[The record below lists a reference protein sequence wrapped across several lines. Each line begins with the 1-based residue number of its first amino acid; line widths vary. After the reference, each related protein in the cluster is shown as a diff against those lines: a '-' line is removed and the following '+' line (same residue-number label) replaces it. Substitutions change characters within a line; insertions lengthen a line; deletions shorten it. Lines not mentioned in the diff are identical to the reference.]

1 MPQATTPLSVCFTM
15 DDFKLDPTGLTD
27 AIRAFWENNPAVQ
40 AVKDAVKAVIKPI
53 EFAVE
58 QVETFVKSL
67 TSKDFDGISFG
78 RRLEELAPA
87 YTVHAYG
94 LKDQAHRQLEKVP
107 RKASSRGQRQR
118 AREHQGAAAAG
129 RLPAARGVRSPR
141 RRRHRLR
148 PSRSA
153 HQPARRGEHAVGN
166 QESRSLAAAVA
177 ASGGRY
183 LGPLPAR
190 RGRRRRRLLAWTQLR
205 EVARQST
212 AVTTVPPG

>member
-67 TSKDFDGISFG
+67 KDFDGLSFG

-94 LKDQAHRQLEKVP
+94 LKDQAHRQLEKV
-107 RKASSRGQRQR
+107 RGRLLHADNDNAHESIKERLQLDVYRR
-118 AREHQGAAAAG
+118 LEAFDLLGAAATVCAQVVPHISQPG
-129 RLPAARGVRSPR
+129 AASTQSGTKNPAAWPPQWLPVVAGTSPS
-141 RRRHRLR
+141 
-148 PSRSA
+148 PSTPRTPSS
-153 HQPARRGEHAVGN
+153 PSV
-166 QESRSLAAAVA
+166 
-177 ASGGRY
+177 
-183 LGPLPAR
+183 
-190 RGRRRRRLLAWTQLR
+190 LAWTQLR